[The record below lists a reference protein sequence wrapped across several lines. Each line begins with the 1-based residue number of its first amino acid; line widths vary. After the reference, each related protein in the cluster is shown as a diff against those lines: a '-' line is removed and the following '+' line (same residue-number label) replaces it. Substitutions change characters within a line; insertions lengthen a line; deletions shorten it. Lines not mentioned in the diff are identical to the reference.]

1 MNIVMVSVDYK
12 SAKIEGREKFSF
24 TTNKVREA
32 VRNIKATP
40 LVRGVVLISTCN
52 RTELYLSCEEECEI
66 NPVEL
71 LCREANVNHMDMPDI
86 FNIKYNEDAINH
98 VMEVACGLRSMILC
112 EDQIITQVKTAA
124 QIAREEK
131 ATDSIL
137 ETLFRLAATCGKKA
151 KTKVKVRAVPTS
163 VADQAIC
170 MLEDKYGIKNKKI
183 LVIGNG
189 EMGRICSSKLVEKGA
204 DVTVTLRTYKYGVNI
219 VPFGCKT
226 IPYDEREKIIPNMN
240 MIISAT
246 ASPHYTITKD
256 MLKIINNDLILVDLA
271 VPRDIDPE
279 IEGKDFITC
288 YNIDSLAK
296 GEELNNVE
304 AIKKIRE
311 IIQEEEEQFF
321 KWYNIHLC
329 QSQINGIK
337 NVITKRVSGGLDID
351 YEDDLSFEILEKAVH
366 KTIDICLRSIKDE
379 LTPEFLENM
388 KYQMTKKQG
397 DKR

>member
-1 MNIVMVSVDYK
+1 
-12 SAKIEGREKFSF
+12 
-24 TTNKVREA
+24 
-32 VRNIKATP
+32 
-40 LVRGVVLISTCN
+40 
-52 RTELYLSCEEECEI
+52 
-66 NPVEL
+66 
-71 LCREANVNHMDMPDI
+71 
-86 FNIKYNEDAINH
+86 
-98 VMEVACGLRSMILC
+98 
-112 EDQIITQVKTAA
+112 
-124 QIAREEK
+124 
-131 ATDSIL
+131 
-137 ETLFRLAATCGKKA
+137 
-151 KTKVKVRAVPTS
+151 
-163 VADQAIC
+163 
-170 MLEDKYGIKNKKI
+170 
-183 LVIGNG
+183 
-189 EMGRICSSKLVEKGA
+189 
-204 DVTVTLRTYKYGVNI
+204 
-219 VPFGCKT
+219 
-226 IPYDEREKIIPNMN
+226 MN